1 MKFQKKSQLNNSPCL
16 VQVYTT
22 LPPGINASATAY
34 LNLNISLFRAAH
46 RPFSTRRSTPSTR
59 PPDELSVR
67 VRWWGEPVG
76 GQCAT
81 FNPRLAHKVGHKQIT
96 CTRARYRVTVPLEKF
111 SAYLKDMRALYMDVL
126 DDNCERA
133 IGRARIDRIDRL
145 TPNHPIDTLQA

>member
-1 MKFQKKSQLNNSPCL
+1 MFKLYSIISALLNNSPCL

-34 LNLNISLFRAAH
+34 LHLNISLFRAAH
-46 RPFSTRRSTPSTR
+46 RSFNTRRSTSSTR
-59 PPDELSVR
+59 PPDDLSVR

-76 GQCAT
+76 GQCAI
-81 FNPRLAHKVGHKQIT
+81 FNPRLAHKVGHKQTT
-96 CTRARYRVTVPLEKF
+96 CTRARYRVTVPLERF
-111 SAYLKDMRALYMDVL
+111 SAYLKDMRALYLDVL

-145 TPNHPIDTLQA
+145 TPNHPIDT